1 MPVPHPQVL
10 RCRPCR
16 GRGAIALAVALVL
29 GGGAARAQPAPA
41 AEAGGAPAQR
51 TNGLAT
57 SLLLDSEVIVVRDR
71 PAGSGTEIVGRAT
84 PGVTLVNR
92 GGRLRGSLIYSG
104 TLTARH
110 GVDDREE
117 TNYLNSLSASYLLE
131 AIEGVGFVDA
141 RASITQQLISAIG
154 GPVSVLQPSSRNRSE
169 VTTVSVSPYLVGNL
183 AGVAEVEARAT
194 ATETNGGDDAI
205 SDSRVQQGLLTL
217 RSPRGRSM
225 LGWSL
230 LGSRQRVKFSGAA
243 TPTITDRAT
252 GELTLVPDIDWRFAV
267 TAGKERTDVVGALRQ
282 SYDNYGASV
291 QWTPSARTTVVAQAE
306 RRYFGDA
313 HRVVVEHR
321 FSRSSFRLSS
331 QRDINIGSDVLSQG
345 QAVTLYELYFA
356 QFAAQIPDPI
366 QRDQFVLALIQLQGR
381 NRNEVVSGGLF
392 GNGGVAAQRRQDVLW
407 TWTGPRLTLSANAY
421 TLDSERADTGGVNPA
436 ARNDNTA
443 QSGYAASAGWRL
455 TPQTSINLTGSRAMS
470 KDTVSLL
477 RSDLKALSGGLTT
490 QLGPRTAGT
499 LRVGYSVLNGT
510 SDTYREVGITASLS
524 LRF

>member
-1 MPVPHPQVL
+1 MPVPTAQVAC
-10 RCRPCR
+10 CRPCR
-16 GRGAIALAVALVL
+16 RRGAVALAVALL
-29 GGGAARAQPAPA
+29 LAGGTAGAQPAPA
-41 AEAGGAPAQR
+41 PEASGAPAQR

-57 SLLLDSEVIVVRDR
+57 SLLLESEVIFIRDR

-92 GGRLRGSLIYSG
+92 GGRVQGSLIYSG
-104 TLTARH
+104 TLTARQ

-117 TNYLNSLSASYLLE
+117 TNYLNSLSANYVLE

-154 GPVSVLQPSSRNRSE
+154 GPVSVLSSRNRAE
-169 VTTVSVSPYLVGNL
+169 VTTVSVSPYLIGNL

-194 ATETNGGDDAI
+194 ATETNGGDDAV
-205 SDSRVQQGLLTL
+205 SDSRVQQGLLRV

-230 LGSRQRVKFSGAA
+230 LGSRQRVKFSSAA
-243 TPTITDRAT
+243 TPTITDRASA
-252 GELTLVPDIDWRFAV
+252 ELTLAPDIDWRFAV

-282 SYDNYGASV
+282 SYDNYGASA
-291 QWTPSARTTVVAQAE
+291 QWTPSARTSVAVQGE

-313 HRVVVEHR
+313 YRVVVEHR
-321 FSRSSFRLSS
+321 LSRSSFRLTS

-345 QAVTLYELYFA
+345 QAITLYELYFA
-356 QFAAQIPDPI
+356 QFAAQVPDPV

-381 NRNEVVSGGLF
+381 NRNEVISGGLF
-392 GNGGVAAQRRQDVLW
+392 GNGGVAAQRRQDLLW

-421 TLDSERADTGGVNPA
+421 RLDSERADTGGVNPA

-499 LRVGYSVLNGT
+499 LRAGYSVLNGT
-510 SDTYREVGITASLS
+510 SDSYREVGITASLS